1 MHAEKEWI
9 YPALVLTLAMA
20 VAALVFTPNSEG
32 LLANLII
39 LPSWML
45 ASAVV
50 GSIYALARMMAAGVK
65 SPFAELA
72 KVVREDRKWLLAM
85 LLTIGL
91 AGANMMAF
99 LWFKPLLNYLVPF
112 RADPF
117 LAQADRWVAFG
128 HDPFALLDWLDVPGA
143 EFVYHKL
150 WTAMMILT
158 LLVVA
163 ARPASPDKSAVM
175 LGYFVLWS
183 VVGPVVHV
191 LMPAAGP
198 IFYARM
204 GYGAHFAALMPGA
217 ETKVMADYL
226 WSIYETRSFGAGSGI
241 SAMPSLHVTT
251 AVWMAIAIKVHAPR
265 FFAPMAMFSALLFAL
280 SIALGWHYALDG
292 VIGGSCAIAV
302 HFALQAWFRGRA
314 VGLAGNAVGVA
325 A

>member
-1 MHAEKEWI
+1 MQAEKEWI
-9 YPALVLTLAMA
+9 YPAVALTLGIA
-20 VAALVFTPNSEG
+20 VAALVFTPNSAG
-32 LLANLII
+32 LLSNLII

-50 GSIYALARMMAAGVK
+50 GSIYALVRMMAAGVT
-65 SPFAELA
+65 SPLAELA
-72 KVVREDRKWLLAM
+72 KVVREDRKWLIGTM
-85 LLTIGL
+85 LMIGL

-117 LAQADRWVAFG
+117 LAEADRWLAFG
-128 HDPFALLDWLDVPGA
+128 HDPFTLLDWLDVPGA

-150 WTAMMILT
+150 WTGMMILT

-183 VVGPVVHV
+183 VVGPLVHC

-198 IFYARM
+198 IFYGRM
-204 GYGAHFAALMPGA
+204 GYGDQFAALVPGS
-217 ETKVMADYL
+217 ETQVMADYL
-226 WSIYETRSFGAGSGI
+226 WAIYDSLSFGAGSGI

-251 AVWMAIAIKVHAPR
+251 AVWMAIAIRVHAPR
-265 FFAPMAMFSALLFAL
+265 FFWPMALFSALLFAL
-280 SIALGWHYALDG
+280 SIGLGWHYALDG
-292 VIGGSCAIAV
+292 VIGGACAIAV
-302 HFALQAWFRGRA
+302 HFALRAWYRARG
-314 VGLAGNAVGVA
+314 VGFHDRGVEVPA
-325 A
+325 

>member
-1 MHAEKEWI
+1 MQAEKEWI
-9 YPALVLTLAMA
+9 YPAIGLTLAMA
-20 VAALVFTPNSEG
+20 AAALVFTPNSAG
-32 LLANLII
+32 LLSNLVI

-50 GSIYALARMMAAGVK
+50 GSIYALVRMMAMGVK
-65 SPFAELA
+65 SPLAELGRI
-72 KVVREDRKWLLAM
+72 VREDRNWLIGMM
-85 LLTIGL
+85 LMIGL

-117 LAQADRWVAFG
+117 LAQADRWLAFG
-128 HDPFALLDWLDVPGA
+128 HDPFSLLDWLDVPGA

-150 WTAMMILT
+150 WTGMMILT

-163 ARPASPDKSAVM
+163 ARPASADKSAVM

-183 VVGPVVHV
+183 VVGPLVHI

-204 GYGAHFAALMPGA
+204 GYGDHFAALGPGP
-217 ETKVMADYL
+217 ETRVMADYL
-226 WSIYETRSFGAGSGI
+226 WAVYDSRSFGAGSGI

-251 AVWMAIAIKVHAPR
+251 AVWMALAIRVHAPR
-265 FFAPMAMFSALLFAL
+265 FFWPMAMFSALLFAL

-292 VIGGSCAIAV
+292 VIGGACAVAV
-302 HFALQAWFRGRA
+302 HFGLRAWFRARRMD
-314 VGLAGNAVGVA
+314 VNARPAQVTA
-325 A
+325 

>member
-1 MHAEKEWI
+1 MQAEKEWI
-9 YPALVLTLAMA
+9 YPAVILTLGIA
-20 VAALVFTPNSEG
+20 VAALVFTPNSAG
-32 LLANLII
+32 LLSNLII
-39 LPSWML
+39 MPSWML

-65 SPFAELA
+65 SPLAELA
-72 KVVREDRKWLLAM
+72 KVVREDRRWLIGTVLM
-85 LLTIGL
+85 IGL

-117 LAQADRWVAFG
+117 LAQADRWLAFG

-150 WTAMMILT
+150 WTGMMILT

-175 LGYFVLWS
+175 LGYFALWS
-183 VVGPVVHV
+183 VVGPLIHV
-191 LMPAAGP
+191 LMPAGGP
-198 IFYARM
+198 IFYARL
-204 GYGAHFAALMPGA
+204 GYGDQFAALVPGP
-217 ETKVMADYL
+217 ETQVMADYL
-226 WSIYETRSFGAGSGI
+226 WAIYDTRSFGAGSGI

-251 AVWMAIAIKVHAPR
+251 AVWMAIAIGVHAPR
-265 FFAPMAMFSALLFAL
+265 FFWPMATFSALLFAL
-280 SIALGWHYALDG
+280 SIGLGWHYALDG
-292 VIGGSCAIAV
+292 VVGGVAAIAV
-302 HFALQAWFRGRA
+302 HFALRAWFRARA
-314 VGLAGNAVGVA
+314 VGEAAQGVQIA